1 MMLVEPGL
9 QTAARLKL
17 PNALRSS
24 FEPALFWITLASGTS
39 IVFSIAVSQILMG
52 IGLLMVLIRPSSF
65 VFPPIKAPL
74 TLFFAWTVLSDVLSG
89 HPVDGFPQI
98 KKFFV
103 FAIVVLISRAF
114 RNVLHVTSLFF
125 AWVGV
130 GVLSAADGF
139 VHLLARYHE
148 AIRLN
153 SNSYDFYLDDR
164 IKGFANHWMTFGAE
178 QMIILLMLLAY
189 LLFGCPRR
197 WRTLWWICAG
207 ILWLSLMLGLTRCIF
222 LLGVPVGVIYLLAVA
237 KPWTL
242 ALTPVIAVLSW
253 VAVPFQVHERVESV
267 LAPHGDLD
275 SNSQRAVSRRVG
287 WEMVKAHP
295 WFGLGPEQIRPQ
307 FLSYVPPEVPHPL
320 PRGWYGH
327 LHNVYFQYAAERG
340 VPALLFVLWLIGRM
354 VADFIKALRSHS
366 VSQSSRWVLHGAIAM
381 IGAILAQGWFEHNL
395 GDSEVLTMF
404 LIVTAGT
411 YVVIRSE
418 TRLCS

>member
-1 MMLVEPGL
+1 MLVDPDL
-9 QTAARLKL
+9 HTPARI
-17 PNALRSS
+17 NVRSASRPS

-52 IGLLMVLIRPSSF
+52 IGLLLVLIRPSPF

-74 TLFFAWTVLSDVLSG
+74 MFFFAWTVVSDVSSG

-103 FAIVVLISRAF
+103 FVIVVLISRAL
-114 RNVLHVTSLFF
+114 RDVLHVTTLFF
-125 AWVGV
+125 VWVGL
-130 GVLSAADGF
+130 GVLSAIDGF

-153 SNSYDFYLDDR
+153 WNSYDFYLDDR

-189 LLFGCPRR
+189 LLFACPRR
-197 WRTLWWICAG
+197 WRAIGWPCAG
-207 ILWLSLMLGLTRCIF
+207 FLWLSLMLGLTRCIF
-222 LLGVPVGVIYLLAVA
+222 LLGVPVGAIYLLAVS

-275 SNSQRAVSRRVG
+275 SNVQRAVSRRTG

-307 FLSYVPPEVPHPL
+307 FLSYVPPDVQHPL

-327 LHNVYFQYAAERG
+327 LHNVYLQYAAERG
-340 VPALLFVLWLIGRM
+340 VPALFFFLWLIGRM
-354 VADFIKALRSHS
+354 VADFTKALWSRA
-366 VSQSSRWVLHGAIAM
+366 VSPPSRWVLHGAIAV
-381 IGAILAQGWFEHNL
+381 IGAILAEGFFEHNL

-404 LIVTAGT
+404 LIVTTSA

-418 TRLCS
+418 SRLCS